1 MSPLVVASGVGGA
14 RDVRA
19 LRVSRR
25 GSTRRALTL
34 PCQVVR
40 ERGFQLIADRTLDLS
55 VEGMLVPLGAAV
67 DGGEP
72 VIASFEIPGT
82 WIDVEAVVTRVIRG
96 RRPYD
101 EMPAVG
107 IAFKGLPPAARA
119 ALAGFLHGLPPP
131 LPRRGPFA
139 RLRRG
144 EGLPRLADELAMRAL
159 LTPSVAPRPVLA
171 LSEDDHDDLV
181 ARADDDVVTELDAR
195 ARAEDDAGVHVLDD
209 ADVLDDVDPPPAFGL
224 GVLVEL
230 AAAWRRLGEP

>member
-1 MSPLVVASGVGGA
+1 VSPLVLSASR
-14 RDVRA
+14 RDVHA
-19 LRVSRR
+19 SRVSRR
-25 GSTRRALTL
+25 ASTRRALTL

-40 ERGFQLIADRTLDLS
+40 ERGFQLIADRTFDLS
-55 VEGMLVPLGAAV
+55 AEGMLVPLGAAV

-82 WIDVEAVVTRVIRG
+82 WIDVEAVVTRVIHG

-107 IAFKGLPPAARA
+107 IAFTSLSPSARA
-119 ALAGFLHGLPPP
+119 ALAGFLHGRPPP

-144 EGLPRLADELAMRAL
+144 EGLPRLADELAMRAQL
-159 LTPSVAPRPVLA
+159 LPRPALA
-171 LSEDDHDDLV
+171 LVEDELETYAAEALV
-181 ARADDDVVTELDAR
+181 ADLDAR
-195 ARAEDDAGVHVLDD
+195 AMNVHEVDD
-209 ADVLDDVDPPPAFGL
+209 ADVIDDIDPAAAFGL

-230 AAAWRRLGEP
+230 AAAWRRLGEE